1 MYNVC
6 LYQFTFGGQL
16 NIHIV
21 ILEINFRLVCVCV
34 QIIIVQSLCNKFF
47 SVGKCP
53 NKPRNLAKLIIIFR
67 KYTNIEAFDLLT
79 WALFGLRLNVNRLT
93 SIDLEQEMYT
103 TFIDAILS
111 TNPWGIVP

>member
-34 QIIIVQSLCNKFF
+34 CRLLLRKVCVISS
-47 SVGKCP
+47 SVLVNAQTNP
-53 NKPRNLAKLIIIFR
+53 ETQQTKLIIIFR

-103 TFIDAILS
+103 TFI
-111 TNPWGIVP
+111 